1 MKTLKS
7 LFILSAL
14 TLGTNVYSQDLLMPK
29 FSDIKAIKLHTGELI
44 NVKKKVDTIQF
55 ALDRENKVDYVELL
69 EGSVI
74 DSYDIDRVIFKKNNT
89 SSSNSFGLSDFNSTF
104 MLSRVM
110 GDGSGG

>member
-1 MKTLKS
+1 MKTLIS
-7 LFILSAL
+7 LVILSAL

-44 NVKKKVDTIQF
+44 NVKKEVDTIQF
-55 ALDRENKVDYVELL
+55 ALDRDNKVDYIELL

-74 DSYDIDRVIFKKNNT
+74 DSYDIQEIKFGEKFDSSILDRHR
-89 SSSNSFGLSDFNSTF
+89 FNSQ
-104 MLSRVM
+104 LVIRAVM